1 MTKKLANQND
11 QSAQLV
17 TQTKLDLTEARKQIA
32 ALKQEKTVLEGKTTD
47 LQVQLKQS
55 PAKVSKS
62 AASSPKKG
70 DEAALLDELK
80 KAELKAERES
90 KKYLDLDTDHKK
102 LQALFVA
109 LQKKEAEM
117 SKELGALGKQLEDE
131 RKKSASPP
139 PKSPKKGAAPSPAD
153 EAKLKEELKKADA

>member
-102 LQALFVA
+102 L
-109 LQKKEAEM
+109 
-117 SKELGALGKQLEDE
+117 
-131 RKKSASPP
+131 
-139 PKSPKKGAAPSPAD
+139 
-153 EAKLKEELKKADA
+153 

>member
-1 MTKKLANQND
+1 M
-11 QSAQLV
+11 
-17 TQTKLDLTEARKQIA
+17 
-32 ALKQEKTVLEGKTTD
+32 
-47 LQVQLKQS
+47 
-55 PAKVSKS
+55 
-62 AASSPKKG
+62 
-70 DEAALLDELK
+70 
-80 KAELKAERES
+80 
-90 KKYLDLDTDHKK
+90 
-102 LQALFVA
+102 A